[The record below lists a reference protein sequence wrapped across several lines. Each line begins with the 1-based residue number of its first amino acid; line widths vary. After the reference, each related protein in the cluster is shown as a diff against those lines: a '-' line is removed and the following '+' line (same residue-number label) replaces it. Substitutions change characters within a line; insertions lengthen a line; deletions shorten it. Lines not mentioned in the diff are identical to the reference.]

1 MDTTTRTRTAA
12 PTIVTT
18 RKAAPRV
25 AGEFTAFDE
34 VLAFAMEQNTR
45 SYDVYCLLSEKAKRP
60 STRRAFADLAA
71 GKYAQRGTLEAAQ
84 REGVLRLA
92 PENTPSL
99 KVTDYVTADVTAR
112 DDMDTREALIYAIR
126 SERDALR
133 LYTDLAD
140 NPGDHELQD
149 LFLALAQD
157 QARYLLDL
165 EMEYEDHIFAQN

>member
-1 MDTTTRTRTAA
+1 MDTTTKNKTAT
-12 PTIVTT
+12 PLVTS
-18 RKAAPRV
+18 RAAAPRV

-34 VLAFAMEQNTR
+34 VLGFAMEQNTR
-45 SYDVYCLLSEKAKRP
+45 SYDLYCLLSEKAKRP
-60 STRRAFADLAA
+60 STRRAFADLAG
-71 GKYAQRGTLEAAQ
+71 GKYAQRAKLETAQ
-84 REGVLRLA
+84 REGALRLA
-92 PENTPSL
+92 PENVPSL
-99 KVTDYVTADVTAR
+99 KVTDYVTADVVAR
-112 DDMDTREALIYAIR
+112 DDMDAREALIYAIR
-126 SERDALR
+126 LERDVLR